1 MNQAVFND
9 KQTKPTDEMV
19 FSAIGDTAL
28 LWKQTFSYLF
38 DNHSNVSVIWKYS
51 ICGKYW
57 VCQALQKK
65 KSLFRIHIP
74 ERNYF
79 TISFPLGDHAEQA
92 VQQSKL
98 PDNIKQEFIDAKR
111 YSTTRYITL
120 KMEDSRDFENVKMLI
135 ELKLRR

>member
-1 MNQAVFND
+1 M
-9 KQTKPTDEMV
+9 
-19 FSAIGDTAL
+19 
-28 LWKQTFSYLF
+28 
-38 DNHSNVSVIWKYS
+38 
-51 ICGKYW
+51 
-57 VCQALQKK
+57 
-65 KSLFRIHIP
+65 
-74 ERNYF
+74 
-79 TISFPLGDHAEQA
+79 GDHAEQA